1 MPLQR
6 MNASTTEELRKT
18 CDAHLTRSQMTVTF
32 KRFFDVDHV
41 NDFFYDLDKPEDQL
55 FAFSPSYADDRI
67 NSLISTHPGIYE
79 LWNEW
84 YNTKR

>member
-18 CDAHLTRSQMTVTF
+18 YDAHLARSQMTVTF
-32 KRFFDVDHV
+32 KRFFDADCV
-41 NDFFYDLDKPEDQL
+41 NDFFYDVDKPEDQL
-55 FAFSPSYADDRI
+55 FAFSQYYDDDRL
-67 NSLISTHPGIYE
+67 NSTHSGIYE

-84 YNTKR
+84 SNTKR